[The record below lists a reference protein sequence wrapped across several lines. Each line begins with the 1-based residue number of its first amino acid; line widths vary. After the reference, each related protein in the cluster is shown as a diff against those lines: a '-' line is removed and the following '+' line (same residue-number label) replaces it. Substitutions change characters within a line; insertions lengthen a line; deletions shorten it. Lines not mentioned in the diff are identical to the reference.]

1 MPELPDRPDI
11 DQLRRQARELLRAAT
26 HGEARAIAR
35 LRTVSDRVTLSA
47 AQLAVARE
55 YGYRSWPALKAE
67 VERRRLPMSAATS
80 PSPGGDERGSLGAP
94 GQWWSFGGGTGIAIS
109 AGVLLPEA
117 LVVGAGHATLYASLT
132 PPGNG
137 QPAAGRQRRMPAP
150 GMPFARWALRRQ
162 RARRRRVDAA
172 VTTVRAL
179 AGPDELTVVDNHGV
193 RYALHPRGM
202 SGKIGRSGE
211 PAGPLS
217 VSLGLDPVPGRG
229 IGWLE
234 LRCRDGSA
242 TRLLP
247 SARPP
252 AQVSQLT
259 PTAESPAER
268 ELVGQALWL
277 IGLQLTNAD
286 NIAEDLLRRQCP
298 AALAK
303 TAEIQRS
310 GQLDPASQLP
320 DQLRQLCAV
329 LTEHRPADRL
339 PASWSGMLGAAPR
352 ADGPGHHLDIGA
364 TLPPID
370 GVTVQLDSLISW
382 PDSWRLYLRAT
393 PRWWGYSEDGRR
405 KWSVITVHAE
415 DDRGGTYLSTF
426 DGSTGHPGHEEP
438 GHEEEGGEEVSYEEL
453 ALRFRPRLDPLG
465 HALTLTFRGANE
477 EVLVDLRFESA
488 DISRRQ

>member
-26 HGEARAIAR
+26 HGEAHAIAR

-47 AQLAVARE
+47 AHLAVARE
-55 YGYRSWPALKAE
+55 YSYRSWPALQAE
-67 VERRRLPMSAATS
+67 VERRRLPTSAATS
-80 PSPGGDERGSLGAP
+80 PSPGGDERGPLGAP
-94 GQWWSFGGGTGIAIS
+94 EQWWSFGGATPIATS
-109 AGVLLPEA
+109 AGLLLPEA

-150 GMPFARWALRRQ
+150 RMPFARWALRRQ
-162 RARRRRVDAA
+162 VNWARRRRADAA
-172 VTTVRAL
+172 VTTIRTL
-179 AGPDELTVVDNHGV
+179 IRPDELAVIDDQGV
-193 RYALHPRGM
+193 RYTLRPGGM

-211 PAGPLS
+211 PAGLLS

-247 SARPP
+247 SARP
-252 AQVSQLT
+252 AVQVSQLT
-259 PTAESPAER
+259 PTSESPAER
-268 ELVGQALWL
+268 ELVDQALSL
-277 IGLQLTNAD
+277 IDLQLTNAG
-286 NIAEDLLRRQCP
+286 NVAEDFLRRQCP

-303 TAEIQRS
+303 TSEIQRS
-310 GQLDPASQLP
+310 GELDPASELP

-339 PASWSGMLGAAPR
+339 PASWSGMLGAARR

-370 GVTVQLDSLISW
+370 GVTVQLGSLISW
-382 PDSWRLYLRAT
+382 PDIWRLYLRAT
-393 PRWWGYSEDGRR
+393 PTWWGYSEDGRR
-405 KWSVITVHAE
+405 KWFGVTVHAE

-426 DGSTGHPGHEEP
+426 DGSTGHTGHEEP
-438 GHEEEGGEEVSYEEL
+438 GHEKEEVSYEEL
-453 ALRFRPRLDPLG
+453 ALRFRPRLDPLA

-477 EVLVDLRFESA
+477 EVLVDLRLESTA
-488 DISRRQ
+488 ISQRQ